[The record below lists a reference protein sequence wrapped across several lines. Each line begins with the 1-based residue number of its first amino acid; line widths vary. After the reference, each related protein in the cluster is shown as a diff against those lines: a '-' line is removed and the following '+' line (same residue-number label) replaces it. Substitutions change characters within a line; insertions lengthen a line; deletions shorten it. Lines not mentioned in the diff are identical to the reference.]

1 VSPVARPPD
10 DTAPT
15 VAQPGGA
22 APAWQGRFAAGTIL
36 AGRYVDGE
44 DLRSLPQRVGRLPT
58 EGGDEPA

>member
-1 VSPVARPPD
+1 
-10 DTAPT
+10 

-44 DLRSLPQRVGRLPT
+44 DLRSLLQRVGRLPT